1 MERLPSS
8 GIFLDRNNAGI
19 GKSPLRSEDERLLR
33 GKGNFSDDLSF
44 PSQAYAVM
52 VRSHLAHARIMS
64 IDKAAALA
72 APGVL
77 AVLTGADLLEDGL
90 RSIAHH
96 PPTGG
101 GVDIKLVNHDG
112 SAIYVSP
119 HFALPADKTR
129 FVGEPIVMVVA
140 QSVQHA
146 KDAAELVH
154 VDYQSLL
161 AVTGTIAAAEADAPK
176 VWEDASANVCVDAV
190 VGDKAQADAAFT
202 RAKYVVSFKSWIQR
216 VTAVHLEPRAAIG
229 SYDPESGFYT
239 LYAGGGGVVRPRQEL
254 ANILGV
260 PPEQVR
266 VVSGDVG
273 GNFGPRSAFPPEFA
287 LVAWAA
293 RRLGRPV
300 KWTCER
306 GDAFL
311 GDFQGRDLAA
321 EAELALDENGR
332 FLAMR
337 GSNLS
342 NVGAHT
348 ISFIPLLKGLQSM
361 SSVYQ
366 VSAVDFR
373 ARAVHSNTP
382 ATFPYRSAGRPEAMY
397 IMERLIDL
405 AARESGIDR
414 VELRRRNLIPE
425 SAMPFKNPFGIK
437 YDSGAYEQSMDA
449 ALLLGDWDGFPAR
462 RAEALQ
468 RGHFRRGIGVA
479 NYIEI
484 TGGFPRE
491 RAEITVLPEGRIDI
505 VIGTLSSGQG
515 HETSFCQ
522 LVTEWLGV
530 PLDKVRLITGD
541 TKRVSAGGGTHSARS
556 MRLAGI
562 VIANAVKVIVDKSS
576 RLAAHVLEAAFE
588 DIELSEGRFVVKG
601 TDRSIGLFELAGIAA
616 IDPNLPEDLRGALE
630 GVGDETVLVPGFPYG
645 CHVCEVEIDIETG
658 VVEIVRY
665 AAVDDVGRAINPM
678 ILHGQTHGGIAQGV
692 GQALWEQCVYDP
704 DSGQLLSGSLADY
717 VLPRA
722 DNFPFFDTEI
732 SEVPSTTHPFGIRGG
747 GEGGTTPA
755 LGVVINA
762 IVDALAEFGVKHI
775 EMPAT
780 PDRVWRAISPAQ
792 S

>member
-1 MERLPSS
+1 M
-8 GIFLDRNNAGI
+8 
-19 GKSPLRSEDERLLR
+19 
-33 GKGNFSDDLSF
+33 
-44 PSQAYAVM
+44 
-52 VRSHLAHARIMS
+52 
-64 IDKAAALA
+64 
-72 APGVL
+72 
-77 AVLTGADLLEDGL
+77 
-90 RSIAHH
+90 
-96 PPTGG
+96 
-101 GVDIKLVNHDG
+101 
-112 SAIYVSP
+112 YV
-119 HFALPADKTR
+119 
-129 FVGEPIVMVVA
+129 
-140 QSVQHA
+140 
-146 KDAAELVH
+146 
-154 VDYQSLL
+154 
-161 AVTGTIAAAEADAPK
+161 
-176 VWEDASANVCVDAV
+176 
-190 VGDKAQADAAFT
+190 
-202 RAKYVVSFKSWIQR
+202 
-216 VTAVHLEPRAAIG
+216 
-229 SYDPESGFYT
+229 
-239 LYAGGGGVVRPRQEL
+239 
-254 ANILGV
+254 
-260 PPEQVR
+260 
-266 VVSGDVG
+266 
-273 GNFGPRSAFPPEFA
+273 
-287 LVAWAA
+287 
-293 RRLGRPV
+293 
-300 KWTCER
+300 
-306 GDAFL
+306 
-311 GDFQGRDLAA
+311 
-321 EAELALDENGR
+321 
-332 FLAMR
+332 
-337 GSNLS
+337 
-342 NVGAHT
+342 
-348 ISFIPLLKGLQSM
+348 
-361 SSVYQ
+361 
-366 VSAVDFR
+366 
-373 ARAVHSNTP
+373 
-382 ATFPYRSAGRPEAMY
+382 
-397 IMERLIDL
+397 MERLIDL
-405 AARESGIDR
+405 AACESGIDR

-576 RLAAHVLEAAFE
+576 RLAAHALEAAVG

-616 IDPNLPEDLRGALE
+616 VDPNLPEDLRGALE

-704 DSGQLLSGSLADY
+704 DSGQLLSGSLVDY

-780 PDRVWRAISPAQ
+780 PDRVWRAIHSAQ
-792 S
+792 G